1 MSRYLKT
8 QKLVTLL
15 DTEKEG
21 YEIHKKRKDIVMT
34 IDFEI
39 EGQKFLALNGGPV
52 FKFNEALSHFRSIVI
67 RKKKLIITGENLL
80 KVVIR
85 MRRYADGSRTNLE
98 FHGKLSLMF

>member
-1 MSRYLKT
+1 MSRYLKA
-8 QKLVTLL
+8 KLVTLL
-15 DTEKEG
+15 DMEKKG
-21 YEIHKKRKDIVMT
+21 MRFIRKGRILVMT

-52 FKFNEALSHFRSIVI
+52 FKFNEAISFQIHCDTQEEIDYYW
-67 RKKKLIITGENLL
+67 ENLL

-98 FHGKLSLMF
+98 FHGKLSLLF